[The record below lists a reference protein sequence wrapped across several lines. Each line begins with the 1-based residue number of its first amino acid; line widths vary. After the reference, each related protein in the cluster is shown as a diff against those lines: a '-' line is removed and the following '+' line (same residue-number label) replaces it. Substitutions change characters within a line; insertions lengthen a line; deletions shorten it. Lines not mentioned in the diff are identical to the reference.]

1 MNHRIALGF
10 TLVELIIVIVV
21 IGILAVS
28 VAPRLVGNNAG
39 VEVATVEARLMGL
52 LRLQQQRAMQDT
64 ATCCYGII
72 ITSTKVAMKAPSG
85 VSLPAETEREIT
97 LGAAALTVSS
107 ALPEASS
114 EFYFNSKGCPISSN
128 GGACGE
134 YTIEIALSAGTKSR
148 RVCVQSQ
155 GYINAEA
162 CPL

>member
-1 MNHRIALGF
+1 MNHRIASGF

-28 VAPRLVGNNAG
+28 VAPRFVGNNAG
-39 VEVATVEARLMGL
+39 VEIATIEARLMGL

-72 ITSTKVAMKAPSG
+72 RTSTKVAMKAISG
-85 VSLPAETEREIT
+85 VSLPAESERDIA
-97 LGAAALTVSS
+97 LGATVLTIHS
-107 ALPEASS
+107 ALPGASS
-114 EFYFNSKGCPISSN
+114 EFYFNSKGCPVSSN

-134 YTIEIALSAGTKSR
+134 YTIEIALSAGTESR

-162 CPL
+162 CP